1 MASAEQKREIAETSQ
16 VDLKGV
22 TRLSDIVYDE
32 LQLSRQIVCSK
43 CVDVVYENKNVCER
57 GHGFCGE
64 HKSHEQCQAC
74 RFKCGVCRKWIRSDI
89 APCVGGRH
97 MVCRTHSADECRACT
112 NCPICQRT
120 LDSKHYCY
128 HETEQGKLHAHCE
141 KCGHK
146 RLAKCPLCREQL
158 PERKAPVTDGGT
170 RRFENVV
177 INVAPTPPTS
187 GIIDAVPS
195 MERVV
200 PALYS
205 FLPTPPILINPPS
218 LTPSSSPPVS
228 RSSPA
233 LLTLPTPVTSMRRS
247 SDSGDSLPIYPVP
260 PSTPSSPSL
269 VTSMRRASDSGSSL
283 GSEDPEDVEA
293 IDPLYASEVIRFEH
307 PNYAPTFSAF
317 DGRDLYINPNNMEIM
332 SMPHI
337 RHMWIVIWLALV
349 GLPID
354 WFCIPVYTGHPLLA
368 AAISFWAQYNWKDTN
383 LRWHDVSERLRE
395 CSAHVKFTCT
405 RLNVHATQL
414 QLVTSAFYWNQEMYL
429 PLHSLVVHLR
439 MVYSPFKFR
448 LLSLL
453 VLGFIVFGIYIF
465 SIILNPIILIVNVVY
480 LYLINLEST
489 LLYLVQWLTEFL
501 TLFIG
506 VQLQPLNPSSWLA
519 IVSFIEVNIGLL
531 LFLFCYR
538 LFVKCFMRLL

>member
-16 VDLKGV
+16 VDSKGV
-22 TRLSDIVYDE
+22 KRSNAT
-32 LQLSRQIVCSK
+32 VCSK

-74 RFKCGVCRKWIRSDI
+74 RFKCGVCRKWIRSDV
-89 APCVGGRH
+89 APCVGGGH

-128 HETEQGKLHAHCE
+128 HDTEQGKLHAHCE
-141 KCGHK
+141 KCGHR

-170 RRFENVV
+170 RRPEYVV

-187 GIIDAVPS
+187 GIIDAVPL
-195 MERVV
+195 MERIE
-200 PALYS
+200 PTSYS
-205 FLPTPPILINPPS
+205 LLPIPPSFMNPTPFTS
-218 LTPSSSPPVS
+218 SSSPPVS
-228 RSSPA
+228 RSSLVLSA
-233 LLTLPTPVTSMRRS
+233 LPNPITSMRRS
-247 SDSGDSLPIYPVP
+247 SDSGDSSSIYPVP
-260 PSTPSSPSL
+260 QPTPSLSSP
-269 VTSMRRASDSGSSL
+269 VTSMYRASDSGSSL
-283 GSEDPEDVEA
+283 GSEDPEDVDV

-448 LLSLL
+448 LLSLG
-453 VLGFIVFGIYIF
+453 VWFYCFRHIYF
-465 SIILNPIILIVNVVY
+465 
-480 LYLINLEST
+480 
-489 LLYLVQWLTEFL
+489 
-501 TLFIG
+501 
-506 VQLQPLNPSSWLA
+506 
-519 IVSFIEVNIGLL
+519 
-531 LFLFCYR
+531 
-538 LFVKCFMRLL
+538 